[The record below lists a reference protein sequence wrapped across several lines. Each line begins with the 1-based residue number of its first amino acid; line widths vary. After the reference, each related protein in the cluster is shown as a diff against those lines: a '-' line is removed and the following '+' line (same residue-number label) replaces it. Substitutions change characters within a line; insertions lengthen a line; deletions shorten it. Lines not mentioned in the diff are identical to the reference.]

1 MKRLPRRVKELI
13 EKSRDSAIL
22 AVDIYNKP
30 ATKFRSFS
38 FIVLMNI
45 AWTSL
50 FHAIFERRRIKYF
63 YRKTNSNRYIYI
75 DGQKRAWD
83 LSKCINEYFKG
94 QNPPARENLRFFIG
108 LRNQIEHR
116 FLPALDLD
124 IFGECQAL
132 LLNYEK
138 LLTQEFGEDYSL
150 GESLAIPLQLLTVDS
165 KWRNKVLK
173 EILSREYKAVK
184 EYIDTFRYSLD
195 ESVWDNSE
203 YNFKIFLVP
212 KLGNRQRSADIA
224 VEFIPYD
231 KDNPEEME
239 KYKKVA
245 AFIKEKQVPVVS
257 PGKLKPGGVSQRI
270 KDALGIKKFEASS
283 HHAKCW
289 KYYKVRPS
297 SNSKSPKKTKIKYCQ
312 YDIAHGD
319 YIYTEEWVEFLILE
333 LSDIKK
339 RKEVLGKRI
348 MHHIR

>member
-1 MKRLPRRVKELI
+1 MKRLPRKVKELI
-13 EKSRDSAIL
+13 EKSRESAIL

-45 AWTSL
+45 AWASL
-50 FHAIFERRRIKYF
+50 FHAIFERQRIKYF
-63 YRKTNSNRYIYI
+63 YRKSNSNRYIYI
-75 DGQKRAWD
+75 DGQKKAWD
-83 LSKCINEYFKG
+83 LSKCINEYFKD
-94 QNPPARENLRFFIG
+94 QNSPVRENLRFFIG

-138 LLTQEFGEDYSL
+138 LLTQEFEEDYSL

-165 KWRNKVLK
+165 KWRSKVLK
-173 EILSREYKAVK
+173 EIQSREYEAVK
-184 EYIDTFRYSLD
+184 GYIDTFRFSLD
-195 ESVWDNSE
+195 ETVWDNSE
-203 YNFKIFLVP
+203 YNFKVFLVP

-231 KDNPEEME
+231 KDSPEEMK

-245 AFIKEKQVPVVS
+245 AFIKEKQVPVVN
-257 PGKLKPGGVSQRI
+257 PGKLKPGDISQRI
-270 KDALGIKKFEASS
+270 EQTLCITFHPSS

-289 KYYKVRPS
+289 KYYKVRPP
-297 SNSKSPKKTKIKYCQ
+297 SNSKSPEKTKIKYCQ
-312 YDIAHGD
+312 YDVPHGD
-319 YIYTEEWVEFLILE
+319 YVYTEEWLEFLISE
-333 LSDIKK
+333 LSDTKK
-339 RKEVLGKRI
+339 RKELLEKKNNVP
-348 MHHIR
+348 IR

>member
-50 FHAIFERRRIKYF
+50 FHAIFEKQGVKYF
-63 YRKTNSNRYIYI
+63 YKKTNSNRYIYI

-83 LSKCINEYFKG
+83 LSKCINDYFKE
-94 QNPPARENLRFFIG
+94 QNPPKRENLRFFIG

-116 FLPALDLD
+116 FLPALDLE
-124 IFGECQAL
+124 ILGECQAL

-150 GESLAIPLQLLTVDS
+150 SESLAIPLQLLTVNS
-165 KWRNKVLK
+165 KWRNNVLK
-173 EILSREYKAVK
+173 EIQSREYEAVK
-184 EYIDTFRYSLD
+184 EYIDTFRFSLD
-195 ESVWDNSE
+195 ETVWDSSE
-203 YNFKIFLVP
+203 YNFKVFLVP

-231 KDNPEEME
+231 KENPEEME
-239 KYKKVA
+239 KYKKVV
-245 AFIKEKQVPVVS
+245 AFIKEKQVPVVN
-257 PGKLKPGGVSQRI
+257 PGKFKPSNVSQRI
-270 KDALGIKKFEASS
+270 EETLGINFHPSS

-289 KYYKVRPS
+289 KYYKVRPP
-297 SNSKSPKKTKIKYCQ
+297 SNSKSPEKTKIKYCQ
-312 YDIAHGD
+312 YDVAHGD
-319 YIYTEEWVEFLILE
+319 YVYTEEWVELLISE
-333 LSDIKK
+333 LFDPKK
-339 RKEVLGKRI
+339 RNEVLGKKE
-348 MHHIR
+348 

>member
-1 MKRLPRRVKELI
+1 MKRLPRKVKELI
-13 EKSRDSAIL
+13 EKSRESAIL

-50 FHAIFERRRIKYF
+50 FEAIFEKQGIKYF
-63 YRKTNSNRYIYI
+63 YRKDNSNRYIYI
-75 DGQKRAWD
+75 DGQKKAWD
-83 LSKCINEYFKG
+83 LSKCINEYFKE
-94 QNPPARENLRFFIG
+94 QSLPVRENLRFFIS

-173 EILSREYKAVK
+173 EIQSREYEAVK

-195 ESVWDNSE
+195 DTVWDSSE
-203 YNFKIFLVP
+203 YNFKIFLIP
-212 KLGNRQRSADIA
+212 KLGNRQKSADIA

-239 KYKKVA
+239 KYRKVV
-245 AFIKEKQVPVVS
+245 AFIKKKQVPVVN

-270 KDALGIKKFEASS
+270 KDTLGIKKFEASS
-283 HHAKCW
+283 QHAKCW

-297 SNSKSPKKTKIKYCQ
+297 SSSKSPEKTKIKYCQ
-312 YDIAHGD
+312 YDVAHGD
-319 YIYTEEWVEFLILE
+319 YVYTEEWVEFLISE

-339 RKEVLGKRI
+339 RREVLGKKE
-348 MHHIR
+348 

>member
-1 MKRLPRRVKELI
+1 MKRLPRKVKELI
-13 EKSRDSAIL
+13 EKSRASAIL

-50 FHAIFERRRIKYF
+50 FHSIFERNGIKYF
-63 YRKTNSNRYIYI
+63 YRKDNSNRYIYT
-75 DGQKRAWD
+75 DGQKRAWHLND
-83 LSKCINEYFKG
+83 CMKEYFRD
-94 QNPPARENLRFFIG
+94 QDSPVRVNLRFFIG
-108 LRNQIEHR
+108 LRHQIEHR

-132 LLNYEK
+132 LHNYVK

-165 KWRNKVLK
+165 KWRNNVLK
-173 EILSREYKAVK
+173 EIQSREYEAVK
-184 EYIDTFRYSLD
+184 GYIDTFRYSLD
-195 ESVWDNSE
+195 DTVWDSSE

-212 KLGNRQRSADIA
+212 RLGNRQRSADIA

-231 KDNPEEME
+231 KENPEEME
-239 KYKKVA
+239 KYKKVV
-245 AFIKEKQVPVVS
+245 AFIKEKQVPVVN
-257 PGKLKPGGVSQRI
+257 PGKLKPGDVSQRI
-270 KDALGIKKFEASS
+270 EQTLGITFHPSS
-283 HHAKCW
+283 HHARCW

-297 SNSKSPKKTKIKYCQ
+297 SNSESPEKTKIKYCQ
-312 YDIAHGD
+312 YDLAHGD
-319 YIYTEEWVEFLILE
+319 YVYTEEWVEFLISE

-339 RKEVLGKRI
+339 RKEILEKKG
-348 MHHIR
+348 